1 MKYIARDEESLPG
14 SARVSRVWRLRPRH
28 RGLFCK
34 DCFGETP
41 KPTRETRALPR
52 LIARERTWL
61 ASAPSLDVS
70 SPSRTDCAFHLSFN
84 PRKQRHWFSHHMS
97 IRQLPPLRIRE

>member
-14 SARVSRVWRLRPRH
+14 SARV
-28 RGLFCK
+28 
-34 DCFGETP
+34 
-41 KPTRETRALPR
+41 
-52 LIARERTWL
+52 RTWL

-84 PRKQRHWFSHHMS
+84 PREQWHRFPDNMP

>member
-14 SARVSRVWRLRPRH
+14 SARVLACLAIASRH

-34 DCFGETP
+34 DYFGKTP

-70 SPSRTDCAFHLSFN
+70 SPSSTDCAFHLSFN